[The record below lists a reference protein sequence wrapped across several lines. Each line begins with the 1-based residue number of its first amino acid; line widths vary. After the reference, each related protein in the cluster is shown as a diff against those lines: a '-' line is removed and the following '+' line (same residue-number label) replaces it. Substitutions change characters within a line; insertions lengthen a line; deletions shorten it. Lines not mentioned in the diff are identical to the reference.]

1 LKGFIMNKIINNLAQ
16 IADAAEYFDR
26 KTGAAWKIRS
36 SLTNMVVWGCNAHLY
51 ALKSGN
57 AERIARS
64 MTVVAT
70 LRTWVHDSNCNSFAL
85 DLTPDAIKRTLGL
98 ERVVDVHEE
107 AVRSARQKCIQ
118 TRSALNFKKF
128 YNAAIAA
135 FEEQRKSRLEAV
147 ESIAELISDVSFT
160 LTPSLSDYFETFL
173 NMRLGS
179 EASDADLYDEAAVER
194 QADQLAETLGNALEA
209 MYDVCEVELAASIT
223 ADKVNRLAGYHRAIM
238 NMLVITGVDIKK
250 LAQRRAKLE
259 QLIDAQIDA
268 VGKSV
273 AAIDAEIEAQ
283 MAEETNPPGTGR
295 GAKEA
300 YIAQVEAAPQKPK
313 RQRVKKADAM
323 KDIGA
328 LVAS

>member
-1 LKGFIMNKIINNLAQ
+1 MNKIVNNLAQ
-16 IADAAEYFDR
+16 IVDAAEYFDR

-36 SLTNMVVWGCNAHLY
+36 SLTNMIVWACNAHLY
-51 ALKSGN
+51 ALKSDN

-64 MTVVAT
+64 MVQVAT
-70 LRTWVHDSNCNSFAL
+70 LRSWVHDSNCNSFAL
-85 DLTPDAIKRTLGL
+85 DLTPEAIKRTLGL

-128 YNAAIAA
+128 YDAAITA
-135 FEEQRKSRLEAV
+135 FDEQRKTREEAV
-147 ESIAELISDVSFT
+147 EKIAELISDTNFV
-160 LTPSLSDYFETFL
+160 LSHDVADYFETFL
-173 NMRLGS
+173 NMKVGN
-179 EASDADLYDEAAVER
+179 EVADSNLYDEAAVER

-223 ADKVNRLAGYHRAIM
+223 ADKVNRLTGYHRAIM

-273 AAIDAEIEAQ
+273 AEIDAEIAKQ
-283 MAEETNPPGTGR
+283 MAPAEVAPEP
-295 GAKEA
+295 
-300 YIAQVEAAPQKPK
+300 APQKPK
-313 RQRVKKADAM
+313 RQRVKKADSLQQL
-323 KDIGA
+323 GA

>member
-1 LKGFIMNKIINNLAQ
+1 
-16 IADAAEYFDR
+16 
-26 KTGAAWKIRS
+26 
-36 SLTNMVVWGCNAHLY
+36 
-51 ALKSGN
+51 
-57 AERIARS
+57 
-64 MTVVAT
+64 
-70 LRTWVHDSNCNSFAL
+70 
-85 DLTPDAIKRTLGL
+85 
-98 ERVVDVHEE
+98 VHEE

-135 FEEQRKSRLEAV
+135 FDEQRKSREEAV
-147 ESIAELISDVSFT
+147 EKIAELISDVSFT

-223 ADKVNRLAGYHRAIM
+223 ADKVNRLTGYHRAIM

-259 QLIDAQIDA
+259 QLIDEQ
-268 VGKSV
+268 VNQVSKSV
-273 AAIDAEIEAQ
+273 AEIDAEIAKQ

-300 YIAQVEAAPQKPK
+300 YIAQVEAASQKPK